1 MNYPQTWLS
10 LSLSF
15 QLLEGWSVH
24 VEVLSLTP
32 GSQLFPGP
40 TSHSVTCRSCQE
52 CGLGTPM
59 QQLREPEDR
68 EESC

>member
-1 MNYPQTWLS
+1 MSVEAESRVRPGAHPFHRTLVPGGPAFVNYPQTWLS

-24 VEVLSLTP
+24 VEVLSLTA

-40 TSHSVTCRSCQE
+40 TSH
-52 CGLGTPM
+52 
-59 QQLREPEDR
+59 
-68 EESC
+68 